1 MYLDLRSVLEHIK
14 LLEADLTNH
23 QSMGEDT
30 YPSQKHNPTHQGI
43 LIKYDSTTMLTSIR
57 YSNLI
62 IDY

>member
-30 YPSQKHNPTHQGI
+30 YPFQKKNHNLTHQGTY
-43 LIKYDSTTMLTSIR
+43 KNLTPQLCLHLPDTQTLR
-57 YSNLI
+57 
-62 IDY
+62 